1 MQLSD
6 NVRST
11 KLCQTMAMETASYK
25 NRLKSLDISKVN
37 VEKMSERLSHA
48 GSVNTGSVDEI
59 TLQAML
65 CCYFG

>member
-1 MQLSD
+1 MSSQGYGNS
-6 NVRST
+6 VI
-11 KLCQTMAMETASYK
+11 Q
-25 NRLKSLDISKVN
+25 KSLDISKVN
-37 VEKMSERLSHA
+37 VEKRSERLSHA